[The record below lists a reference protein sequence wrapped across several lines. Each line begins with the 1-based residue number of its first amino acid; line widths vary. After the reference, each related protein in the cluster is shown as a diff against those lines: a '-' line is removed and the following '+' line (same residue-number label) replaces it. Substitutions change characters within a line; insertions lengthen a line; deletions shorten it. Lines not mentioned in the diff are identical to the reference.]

1 MAWDSTRPV
10 PWEQLV
16 RSWLIYV
23 AFMAA
28 VFLIFFRDRPLA
40 GIFAGLLVSG
50 PLYLAFGWALAK
62 FGYRRKT
69 WRQLREERTLR
80 DEPTD
85 DDGRAAPTSVTRQK
99 PPPTKRTGGGA
110 SGRPGGSRKR
120 RR

>member
-1 MAWDSTRPV
+1 MAWDSSRAV

-28 VFLIFFRDRPLA
+28 VFLLFFRDRPLA

-69 WRQLREERTLR
+69 WRQLREERSLR
-80 DEPTD
+80 DEPAD
-85 DDGRAAPTSVTRQK
+85 DDRAAPTSATRQK